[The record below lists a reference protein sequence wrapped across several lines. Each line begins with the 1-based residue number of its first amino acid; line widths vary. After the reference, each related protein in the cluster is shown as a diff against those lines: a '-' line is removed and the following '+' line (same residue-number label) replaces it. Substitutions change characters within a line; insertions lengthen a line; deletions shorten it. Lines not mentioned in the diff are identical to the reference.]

1 MRVLRTMGYLV
12 AAGAVVAGCSRSS
25 RPAAPAAPAPA
36 ERAEHGAAPAAMEH
50 REGEGE
56 EMRHNRDFLISTD
69 SLAPRLERAG
79 TIVIHVGRSDT
90 AYLAGHIPGA
100 RFLPLAAV
108 AVTVDSVPN
117 EFPPLEVMRRAFEAL
132 QIGDSNRIVIY
143 GDDAGLL
150 AARAWIALDILGQA
164 DRTALLDGGLGK
176 WRAENRRVETGPVMH
191 TTQFVPFTPRPQP
204 DRVVSAEWVRARLR
218 DSTVLLVDARP
229 ATQFASGHLPLARN
243 IFWMNA
249 FVARDNPVLRPMHE
263 LHHALWQP
271 AGSDQPYVRTVVVY
285 CQSGMQ
291 ASHGYFVARY
301 IGYPD
306 VRLYDGSLADWN
318 RRPSDAFPVER

>member
-1 MRVLRTMGYLV
+1 MRSTNLLQLLVLALFL
-12 AAGAVVAGCSRSS
+12 GCSRTT
-25 RPAAPAAPAPA
+25 PAAGPAPAAQ
-36 ERAEHGAAPAAMEH
+36 EHAAHAVADHQDEP
-50 REGEGE
+50 GEQ
-56 EMRHNRDFLISTD
+56 MRHNRHFLISTD
-69 SLAPRLERAG
+69 SLAPRLDRPG

-108 AVTVDSVPN
+108 AATVDSLPN
-117 EFPPLEVMRRAFEAL
+117 EFPPLEQMRRAFEAL

-143 GDDAGLL
+143 GDDPGLL
-150 AARAWIALDILGQA
+150 AARAWIALDLLGQA
-164 DRTALLDGGLGK
+164 DRAALLDGGLGK
-176 WRAENRRVETGPVMH
+176 WRAENRPVETGPTMH
-191 TTQFVPFTPRPQP
+191 TMQFVPFTPRPQP

-271 AGSDQPYVRTVVVY
+271 AGADQPYVRTVVVY

-291 ASHGYFVARY
+291 ASHGYLVARY

-306 VRLYDGSLADWN
+306 VRLYDGSLADWI